1 MQKFSQKRSVKNWLK
16 EKTNLSGWSAEK
28 YFDPELLKVMNSLR
42 KTDNDIRSI
51 ALGKQYDGGD
61 PGSSDKSLKNLMKAA
76 KSSINRRLY
85 MEAVSELGEFHKKCS
100 EINTAISHFK
110 IDLNQVH
117 HMFLFKKLE
126 DGKKKKLKE
135 LHDKFAYHEF
145 KILKLAGMA
154 DFFSNHLTGAGRA
167 RAAWEARYPKK
178 VGELKAACSTI
189 LDISQSLYD
198 NLLSSL
204 DEMASARAERQPDNF
219 EKTMLQFS
227 KNYEKYNLTFK
238 ELYNKVLRPIINDSE
253 IFIENKIEEV
263 KDPGTLKEPESKDQ
277 KLPVVPDLEVYEQ
290 SQPRAPS
297 GHQGIPEFR
306 KQFPAAAKVHSE
318 PGTHKDMSVV
328 PGSQLPPQHPVTSRD
343 ISVAI
348 MPSERDSKPVTREV
362 NSPQTMRSPI
372 IEGVGVKRH
381 SPSVKEVPVIEK
393 APSTIKDPSL
403 LDAHLRRINELSL
416 TPDNSNRNP
425 LVTQMSPGNQSQQTL
440 NPNAH
445 SKFLNSLESFS
456 GESSLILSS
465 YIKKYAIA
473 IQESDPESSI
483 KLFQIVN
490 SIKG

>member
-51 ALGKQYDGGD
+51 ALGKQYENGD
-61 PGSSDKSLKNLMKAA
+61 PGSSDKSLKNLMKSA

-100 EINTAISHFK
+100 EINIAISHFK

-253 IFIENKIEEV
+253 IFIENKIEEA
-263 KDPGTLKEPESKDQ
+263 KDPGTLKEPEVKDQ
-277 KLPVVPDLEVYEQ
+277 KLPAVPDLEVYEQ
-290 SQPRAPS
+290 SQPRIPS
-297 GHQGIPEFR
+297 GHEGIPEFR
-306 KQFPAAAKVHSE
+306 KQFPAAAKVDSE
-318 PGTHKDMSVV
+318 PDAKL
-328 PGSQLPPQHPVTSRD
+328 PSQYPSTSKD
-343 ISVAI
+343 ISVAV
-348 MPSERDSKPVTREV
+348 MPSERESKPFQPVTRPID
-362 NSPQTMRSPI
+362 SPQTMRSPI
-372 IEGVGVKRH
+372 MDGVKFRPNLH
-381 SPSVKEVPVIEK
+381 SVKEVELNTEK
-393 APSTIKDPSL
+393 SPGTTKDPNI
-403 LDAHLRRINELSL
+403 LDEHLQKIRESYEN
-416 TPDNSNRNP
+416 PANSNRNP
-425 LVTQMSPGNQSQQTL
+425 AFTQISPGNQSSPTL
-440 NPNAH
+440 NPSAH

>member
-1 MQKFSQKRSVKNWLK
+1 MQKFSQKRGLKNWLK
-16 EKTNLSGWSAEK
+16 DKTNLSGSVAEK

-51 ALGKQYDGGD
+51 ALGKQYEGGD
-61 PGSSDKSLKNLMKAA
+61 PGSSDKSLKNLIKSA
-76 KSSINRRLY
+76 KSKINRRLY

-110 IDLNQVH
+110 IDLNKVH
-117 HMFLFKKLE
+117 HMFLFKKFE
-126 DGKKKKLKE
+126 DENKKKLKE

-154 DFFSNHLTGAGRA
+154 DFFSNLTGAGRA

-189 LDISQSLYD
+189 LDISQSLYN

-253 IFIENKIEEV
+253 IFIENKIEEA
-263 KDPGTLKEPESKDQ
+263 KDPGTLKEPEVKDQ

-290 SQPRAPS
+290 SQPRVPS

-306 KQFPAAAKVHSE
+306 KQFPAAAKVDSE
-318 PGTHKDMSVV
+318 PDAKL
-328 PGSQLPPQHPVTSRD
+328 PSQYPATSKD

-362 NSPQTMRSPI
+362 YSPQTMRSPI
-372 IEGVGVKRH
+372 MEGVGIKQNP
-381 SPSVKEVPVIEK
+381 PSVKDTPVMEK

-403 LDAHLRRINELSL
+403 LDVHLKRMNELSL

-425 LVTQMSPGNQSQQTL
+425 LATQMSPGNENQKTL
-440 NPNAH
+440 NPSAH